1 MNMNGLGIGFA
12 PVKIDHGEDTHIIS
26 GVSGQLLKVDDEL
39 NHISSVSQ
47 PFPAMITSSTVLGAK
62 WIGVWIERDLRQ
74 ARMAAFD
81 INDEWL
87 NGDSK
92 ADLRV
97 RKLNLNLHPSSS
109 IWSQILDS
117 EPTGLSVIKNT
128 LCFSTINR
136 AIYRI
141 DGESNEIWRA
151 EIPKWEEI
159 ERINS
164 FDEVIGFVD
173 TPDGIVLISKAG
185 GFAILNND
193 AKIISKGVLKL
204 PEIITGF
211 SYKEGKGWFIKL
223 NGKCFATLSTLSDS
237 PKIYKVSGPIYD
249 VINKEDEWIWTGW
262 RHDGKLNKMGELI
275 INPRDSIGIG
285 IIGDNVLT
293 NDGIWEKIK
302 L

>member
-1 MNMNGLGIGFA
+1 MNGLGIGFA

-151 EIPKWEEI
+151 EIPKWEEMR
-159 ERINS
+159 E
-164 FDEVIGFVD
+164 
-173 TPDGIVLISKAG
+173 
-185 GFAILNND
+185 
-193 AKIISKGVLKL
+193 
-204 PEIITGF
+204 
-211 SYKEGKGWFIKL
+211 
-223 NGKCFATLSTLSDS
+223 
-237 PKIYKVSGPIYD
+237 
-249 VINKEDEWIWTGW
+249 
-262 RHDGKLNKMGELI
+262 
-275 INPRDSIGIG
+275 
-285 IIGDNVLT
+285 
-293 NDGIWEKIK
+293 
-302 L
+302 